1 MPVTRPRPV
10 VKPKIVRKGIIKRN
24 ISIGPNATLGGK
36 PVFSTEKGA
45 KNYRAFK
52 RAQILKQ
59 KGEYD
64 FKLKRGLI
72 KSNQS
77 MGPDIFKSDGKPF
90 GYTTE
95 TKANNNRT
103 LRRKLSGQDIK
114 SYNATLNGEGV
125 WSYKGAIRYPPKY
138 SRTKVLEI
146 RFLISEALKK
156 PKITTKILTARGI
169 NPKTLRFAGF
179 SYKEIQS
186 IYGEQIADR
195 VFNFNKSKN
204 WF

>member
-1 MPVTRPRPV
+1 MPITRPV
-10 VKPKIVRKGIIKRN
+10 VKPKVVRRGIIKSN
-24 ISIGPNATLGGK
+24 QSIGPNITLNGK
-36 PVFSTEKGA
+36 PFGFTTKRA
-45 KNYRAFK
+45 ANNYRAIQ
-52 RAQILKQ
+52 RAQILNK
-59 KGEYD
+59 KAAYD

-77 MGPDIFKSDGKPF
+77 IGPNIFTSDGKPF

-103 LRRKLSGQDIK
+103 LRQKLSGQDIK
-114 SYNATLNGEGV
+114 SYNATLNGKGV
-125 WSYKGAIRYPPKY
+125 WSYKGAIQYPPKY
-138 SRTKVLEI
+138 PRKTVLEI
-146 RFLISEALKK
+146 RFLVSEAIKR
-156 PKITTKILTARGI
+156 PKQTIRILTDRGI
-169 NPKTLRFAGF
+169 NPKVLRFAGF

-195 VFNFNKSKN
+195 VFNFNKNKS